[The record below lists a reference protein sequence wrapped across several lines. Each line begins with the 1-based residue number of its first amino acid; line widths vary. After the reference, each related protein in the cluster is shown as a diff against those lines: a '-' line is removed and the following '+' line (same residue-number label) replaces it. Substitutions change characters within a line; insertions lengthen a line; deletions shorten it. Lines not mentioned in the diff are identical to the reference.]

1 MKTTRETTMGN
12 RWKYGLAATV
22 LALGACLMS
31 VSANASAAESV
42 FLIDVRTPQEFAE
55 GHLVG
60 AVNIDYKEIVAKID
74 GVTSDKNA
82 RIELYCRSGRRSGI
96 AQNALKEVGYQN
108 AVNIGG
114 FEALRQTR
122 PATR

>member
-1 MKTTRETTMGN
+1 MNGK
-12 RWKYGLAATV
+12 RWLGMAVVALGLVVMNALAA
-22 LALGACLMS
+22 GP
-31 VSANASAAESV
+31 V

-55 GHLVG
+55 GHLMG
-60 AVNIDYKEIVAKID
+60 AVNIEYQEIVAKV
-74 GVTSDKNA
+74 GSMTSDKSA

-96 AQNALKEVGYQN
+96 AQDSLKEAGYQN

-114 FEALRQTR
+114 FEALKKTR